1 MNEGIEPG
9 DVWSIG
15 NVPDAPMPDAQELP
29 PPSPPKRRMLQP
41 IKDELRR
48 QLEVARA
55 EAALWAGRYD
65 DVVAQLEGEA
75 KCFGA
80 GFLCAA
86 GCAVAAWWV
95 FA

>member
-1 MNEGIEPG
+1 M
-9 DVWSIG
+9 
-15 NVPDAPMPDAQELP
+15 DAATETPARKP
-29 PPSPPKRRMLQP
+29 RRMLQP

-48 QLEVARA
+48 QLEVAKA

-65 DVVAQLEGEA
+65 DAVAQLEGEA

-86 GCAVAAWWV
+86 LCAVAAWWV
-95 FA
+95 LA